1 MSRIISY
8 QYDNDIQDGDAWIGS
23 EESSRQT
30 KQYTA
35 QAVANYLNINGK
47 ISIGAQMVYKF
58 LATPYSGVGN
68 FALTVGGSPV
78 AYNTVTEL
86 AFSSNDRSGQE
97 TTAFLNYLVGSD
109 ILISE
114 QKNISSF
121 GHYTVDSYTQAAA
134 GYYNMQVTY
143 NGGQGQMTSDLF
155 YDVSNF
161 ILASGA
167 GDKTFTFTQGAP
179 ATVWNVQHD
188 LEKFPSVSVIN
199 NNDIIVNGQVEYIDN
214 NNLTITFSAAFTG
227 KAYLN

>member
-23 EESSRQT
+23 EASTGQT

-58 LATPYSGVGN
+58 LAVPYSGVGN
-68 FALTVGGSPV
+68 FALTAGGSPV
-78 AYNTVTEL
+78 AYNAVTEL

-109 ILISE
+109 ILISQ

-121 GHYTVDSYTQAAA
+121 GHYTVGSYAQAAA

-167 GDKTFTFTQGAP
+167 GDKTFTFTQP
-179 ATVWNVQHD
+179 TPSVQWTIQHN
-188 LEKFPSVSVIN
+188 LNKFPSVSVVN
-199 NNDIIVNGQVEYIDN
+199 NNNILMYGNTTYVDT
-214 NNLTITFSAAFTG
+214 NNLIITFTAGFSG

>member
-23 EESSRQT
+23 EASTGQT

-35 QAVANYLNINGK
+35 QAVADYLNINGK

-58 LATPYSGVGN
+58 LAVPYSGVGN
-68 FALTVGGSPV
+68 FALTAGGSPV
-78 AYNTVTEL
+78 AYNAVTEL

-109 ILISE
+109 ILISQ

-121 GHYTVDSYTQAAA
+121 GHYTVDSYTQASA

-167 GDKTFTFTQGAP
+167 GDKTFTFTQP
-179 ATVWNVQHD
+179 TPSVQWTIQHN
-188 LEKFPSVSVIN
+188 LNKFPSVSVVN
-199 NNDIIVNGQVEYIDN
+199 NNNILMYGNTTYVDT
-214 NNLTITFSAAFTG
+214 NNLIITFTAGFSG

>member
-1 MSRIISY
+1 MARISSY
-8 QYDNDIQDGDAWIGS
+8 PRDREVQDDDSWIGT
-23 EESSRQT
+23 ESSNRIT
-30 KQYTA
+30 RNFSAKA
-35 QAVANYLNINGK
+35 IAEYLNINGK
-47 ISIGAQMVYKF
+47 VSISAQMVFQFNTAGVYDGQFTGIPGGTNFSDISSVVISYKDMS
-58 LATPYSGVGN
+58 T
-68 FALTVGGSPV
+68 
-78 AYNTVTEL
+78 
-86 AFSSNDRSGQE
+86 QE
-97 TTAFLNYLVGSD
+97 VVAFLNYLVGSD

-121 GHYTVDSYTQAAA
+121 GHYTVDSYTQAAV

>member
-23 EESSRQT
+23 EASTGQT

-35 QAVANYLNINGK
+35 QAVADYLNINGK
-47 ISIGAQMVYKF
+47 VSIGAQMVYKF
-58 LATPYSGVGN
+58 LAVPYSGVGN
-68 FALTVGGSPV
+68 FALKAGGSPV
-78 AYNTVTEL
+78 AYNAITEL
-86 AFSSNDRSGQE
+86 AFSRNDRSGQE

-109 ILISE
+109 ILISQ

-121 GHYTVDSYTQAAA
+121 GHYTVNSYTQATA
-134 GYYNMQVTY
+134 GYYDMQVTY

-167 GDKTFTFTQGAP
+167 VDKTFTFTQGAP
-179 ATVWNVQHD
+179 ATVWNVQHN
-188 LEKFPSVSVIN
+188 LGKFPSVSVVN

-227 KAYLN
+227 KVYLN

>member
-23 EESSRQT
+23 EASTGQT

-58 LATPYSGVGN
+58 LAVPYSGVGN
-68 FALTVGGSPV
+68 FALTAGGSPV
-78 AYNTVTEL
+78 AYNAVTEL

-109 ILISE
+109 ILISQ

-121 GHYTVDSYTQAAA
+121 GHYTVGSYTQASA

-167 GDKTFTFTQGAP
+167 GDKTFTFTQP
-179 ATVWNVQHD
+179 TPSVQWTIQHN
-188 LEKFPSVSVIN
+188 LNKFPSVSVVN
-199 NNDIIVNGQVEYIDN
+199 NNNILMYGDTTYIDN
-214 NNLTITFSAAFTG
+214 NNLTITFSGGFSG

>member
-23 EESSRQT
+23 EASTGQT

-35 QAVANYLNINGK
+35 QAVADYLNINGK

-58 LATPYSGVGN
+58 LAVPYSGVGN
-68 FALTVGGSPV
+68 FALTAGGSPV
-78 AYNTVTEL
+78 AYNAVTEL

-109 ILISE
+109 ILISQ

-121 GHYTVDSYTQAAA
+121 GHYTVDSYTQAAV

-167 GDKTFTFTQGAP
+167 GDKTFTFTQP
-179 ATVWNVQHD
+179 TPSVQWTIQHN
-188 LEKFPSVSVIN
+188 LNKFPSVSVVN
-199 NNDIIVNGQVEYIDN
+199 NNNILMYGNTTYVDT
-214 NNLTITFSAAFTG
+214 NNLIITFTAGFSG

>member
-23 EESSRQT
+23 EASTGQT

-35 QAVANYLNINGK
+35 QAVADYLNINGK
-47 ISIGAQMVYKF
+47 VSIGAQMVYKF
-58 LATPYSGVGN
+58 LAVPYSGVGN
-68 FALTVGGSPV
+68 FALKAGGSPV
-78 AYNTVTEL
+78 AYNAITEL
-86 AFSSNDRSGQE
+86 AFSRNDRSGQE

-109 ILISE
+109 ILISQ

-121 GHYTVDSYTQAAA
+121 GHYTVNSYTQATA
-134 GYYNMQVTY
+134 GYYDMQVTY

-179 ATVWNVQHD
+179 ATVWNVQHN
-188 LEKFPSVSVIN
+188 LGKFPSVSVIN
-199 NNDIIVNGQVEYIDN
+199 NNAIVVNGQVEYIDN
-214 NNLTITFSAAFTG
+214 NNLTITFSAAFAG

>member
-23 EESSRQT
+23 EASTGQT

-58 LATPYSGVGN
+58 LAVPYSGVGN
-68 FALTVGGSPV
+68 FALTAGGSPV
-78 AYNTVTEL
+78 AYNAITEL
-86 AFSSNDRSGQE
+86 AFSSKDRSGQE

-109 ILISE
+109 ILISQ

-121 GHYTVDSYTQAAA
+121 GHYTVDSYTQAAV

-167 GDKTFTFTQGAP
+167 GDKTFTFTQP
-179 ATVWNVQHD
+179 TPSVQWTIQHN
-188 LEKFPSVSVIN
+188 LNKFPSVSVVN
-199 NNDIIVNGQVEYIDN
+199 NNNILMYGDTTYIDN
-214 NNLTITFSAAFTG
+214 NNLTITFSGGFSG

>member
-23 EESSRQT
+23 EASTGQT

-58 LATPYSGVGN
+58 LAVPYSGVGN
-68 FALTVGGSPV
+68 FALTAGGSPV
-78 AYNTVTEL
+78 AYNAITEL

-109 ILISE
+109 ILISQ

-121 GHYTVDSYTQAAA
+121 GHYTVDSYTQAAV

-167 GDKTFTFTQGAP
+167 GDKTFTFTQP
-179 ATVWNVQHD
+179 TPSVQWTIQHN
-188 LEKFPSVSVIN
+188 LNKFPSVSVVN
-199 NNDIIVNGQVEYIDN
+199 NNNILMYGDTTYIDN
-214 NNLTITFSAAFTG
+214 NNLTITFSGGFSG